1 MFLLLPKGLANIV
14 PIPIQIFV
22 ENANNLF
29 QFQSQ
34 TTQRK
39 SQFFFS
45 ITNGL
50 FVLFSLV
57 SCTTKEK
64 FVTQRVTRKSGVVPT
79 SRVKLALDIFR
90 LYGKEDVIKIC
101 VPASTR
107 YQRWDVCP
115 FKY

>member
-39 SQFFFS
+39 SQFFF
-45 ITNGL
+45 
-50 FVLFSLV
+50 FVYVRRTPRTPQVIYL
-57 SCTTKEK
+57 EEDEEA
-64 FVTQRVTRKSGVVPT
+64 QI
-79 SRVKLALDIFR
+79 SRV
-90 LYGKEDVIKIC
+90 LYLN
-101 VPASTR
+101 
-107 YQRWDVCP
+107 
-115 FKY
+115 